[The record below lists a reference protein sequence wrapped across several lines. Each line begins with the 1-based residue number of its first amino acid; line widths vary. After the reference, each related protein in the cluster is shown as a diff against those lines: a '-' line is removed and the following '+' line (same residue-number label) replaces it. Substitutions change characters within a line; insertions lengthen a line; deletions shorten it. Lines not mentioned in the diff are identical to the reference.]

1 MYLKVLIRNV
11 VNASDLRTLMQSRG
25 VCSMTEVPK
34 GQYLQKATVGHFSDM
49 PTLAQECLG
58 WANLLFDKLSRMQL
72 L

>member
-11 VNASDLRTLMQSRG
+11 VNASGLGTLMQNSG
-25 VCSMTEVPK
+25 VSSMTEVPK

-49 PTLAQECLG
+49 FTRAQECLG
-58 WANLLFDKLSRMQL
+58 WASLLFDKLSRMHL